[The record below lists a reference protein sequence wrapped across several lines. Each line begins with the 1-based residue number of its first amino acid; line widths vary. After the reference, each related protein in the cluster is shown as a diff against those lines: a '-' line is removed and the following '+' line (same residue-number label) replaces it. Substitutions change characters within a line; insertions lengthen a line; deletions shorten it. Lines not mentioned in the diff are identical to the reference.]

1 MSRGR
6 RETDGREQRDGAGAA
21 GKKAYLHDANP
32 PVLGTRTGRP
42 SDAPIPLCLCKTP
55 ASTIPR
61 SGSIAGGMAPA
72 YLSLWRWI
80 GSNANGRIGRTQIN
94 QMVMVSSEVP
104 VHCHHPFTVR
114 LQA

>member
-55 ASTIPR
+55 AFAIPLPTKSPGNGSPTICRLSR
-61 SGSIAGGMAPA
+61 SK
-72 YLSLWRWI
+72 
-80 GSNANGRIGRTQIN
+80 GSNVIGRIRDTGIRIGRGAPT
-94 QMVMVSSEVP
+94 
-104 VHCHHPFTVR
+104 
-114 LQA
+114 